1 MKKIILNGYMQNIH
15 FGFDEILCFLEKV
28 LWIII
33 IIRIKAC
40 VAINTSKKP
49 NDL

>member
-1 MKKIILNGYMQNIH
+1 MQNIH
-15 FGFDEILCFLEKV
+15 FGFDEIYFFWKKM

-33 IIRIKAC
+33 IIGIKAC
-40 VAINTSKKP
+40 VAIAINKKS